1 MERYIDADS
10 TIKAIR
16 NRFNIYFEIP
26 CDSDDRRV
34 QEIIEIVIRTIKEQ
48 PTADVAPKSE
58 VDQLQIEL
66 EAMRGAANSYKMHY
80 ENLAREIFA
89 EIEKK
94 IHSMHY
100 NANTKR
106 KTVKVEELKEQIDWV
121 LHEVIPN
128 MIADL
133 AKKYMEEHE

>member
-34 QEIIEIVIRTIKEQ
+34 QEIIGEVKKIIQEQ
-48 PTADVAPKSE
+48 PTADVVPKSE
-58 VDQLQIEL
+58 VEQLQIEL
-66 EAMRGAANSYKMHY
+66 EAMRTAASSYKMHY
-80 ENLAREIFA
+80 ENLARDIFKDVRELLFSSFTAVMPCNSRLVNLNELA

-94 IHSMHY
+94 
-100 NANTKR
+100 
-106 KTVKVEELKEQIDWV
+106 
-121 LHEVIPN
+121 
-128 MIADL
+128 
-133 AKKYMEEHE
+133 YMEEKR